1 MKNILSGM
9 SLRLPPAS
17 QQIPVTQNNYDV
29 FRLWEQENAIEALK
43 TQGQSLVAAVTS
55 AKYGFMNE
63 WLDYLPQLKVVS
75 NFGVGYDSIDANELQ
90 RRGVQLGNTPDVLND
105 CVADTAMT
113 LLLGAARGL
122 VRADRFV
129 REGRWPTEEFPL
141 THSVSGKK
149 AGIVGLGN
157 IGQVIAKRLSGFDCE
172 IRYHNRSENQGV
184 PYRYESSLKA
194 LAEWSDFLFI
204 MCIGGPTTY
213 HLINDEVMK
222 ALGPKGLLV
231 NVSRGTVVDEAAMVK
246 ALQEGRLGAAALD
259 VFEHEPNVPEA
270 LLNMDNVVLMPH
282 VGSATVETRQRMS
295 QRVIDNL
302 DAYFRVGS
310 VISRVV

>member
-1 MKNILSGM
+1 MLQVG
-9 SLRLPPAS
+9 PAPALVS
-17 QQIPVTQNNYDV
+17 QHLENNYDV

-149 AGIVGLGN
+149 RGY
-157 IGQVIAKRLSGFDCE
+157 C
-172 IRYHNRSENQGV
+172 
-184 PYRYESSLKA
+184 
-194 LAEWSDFLFI
+194 
-204 MCIGGPTTY
+204 GP
-213 HLINDEVMK
+213 
-222 ALGPKGLLV
+222 G
-231 NVSRGTVVDEAAMVK
+231 
-246 ALQEGRLGAAALD
+246 
-259 VFEHEPNVPEA
+259 
-270 LLNMDNVVLMPH
+270 
-282 VGSATVETRQRMS
+282 
-295 QRVIDNL
+295 
-302 DAYFRVGS
+302 
-310 VISRVV
+310 